1 MHCKSHA
8 ISDVGCVRTNNEDA
22 WFASQEEALFILAD
36 GMGGHNAGEVASQQ
50 AIQRF
55 LDTFL
60 SEKKKC
66 PIPLQAVGLAQCVKR
81 GLEAAN
87 RHVYTMARVDHALE
101 GMGTTFCSLAFTE
114 ASVVV
119 THVGDSRIYRLRG
132 DQIQQLTVDHSL
144 EQELLESGCYRMDE
158 IESMGCHHVLTKAVG
173 TQRCVEPTI
182 VSYPIVDGDLY
193 LLCSDGL
200 TDMMNE
206 DEIKSALLL
215 PLTIE
220 QRVRTL
226 VAEAKK
232 RGGHDNVTVILVGTQ
247 LR

>member
-8 ISDVGCVRTNNEDA
+8 ISDVGCVRVNNEDA
-22 WFASQEEALFILAD
+22 WFTSPEEALFILAD
-36 GMGGHNAGEVASQQ
+36 GMGGHNAGEVASQE
-50 AIQRF
+50 AIKSF
-55 LDTFL
+55 LEVFRA
-60 SEKKKC
+60 EKALC
-66 PIPLQAVGLAQCVKR
+66 SSPLGAVELARCVKY

-87 RHVYTMARVDHALE
+87 RQVYAMSRHDQALE
-101 GMGTTFCSLAFTE
+101 GMGTTFCALAFTE

-119 THVGDSRIYRLRG
+119 THVGDSRIYRMRG
-132 DQIQQLTVDHSL
+132 DELQQLTTDHSL
-144 EQELLESGCYRMDE
+144 EQELLESGCYRVDE

-173 TQRCVEPTI
+173 TQKSVEPTI
-182 VSYPIVDGDLY
+182 VSYPIMDGDLY
-193 LLCSDGL
+193 MLCSDGL
-200 TDMMNE
+200 TDMLTE
-206 DEIKSALLL
+206 EEIKSVLLS

-247 LR
+247 LV